1 MQMKQRKLAS
11 WAFYFLLVALA
22 LDLISTLVNAPA
34 DRSGDL
40 LIVVTLYYA
49 GWIGCSLLTA
59 FRIAAGNGRVCG
71 AILLTAFLVA
81 VMLAVAISL
90 SLGVND
96 YKPPLIVWM
105 THAIVIVSYLT
116 GAVCLARIRS
126 TESEPGRR

>member
-49 GWIGCSLLTA
+49 GWIGWSLLTA
-59 FRIAAGNGRVCG
+59 FRIAAGNGLVCG
-71 AILLTAFLVA
+71 GILLTAFLVA
-81 VMLAVAISL
+81 VTLAVAISL
-90 SLGVND
+90 SLGVHD